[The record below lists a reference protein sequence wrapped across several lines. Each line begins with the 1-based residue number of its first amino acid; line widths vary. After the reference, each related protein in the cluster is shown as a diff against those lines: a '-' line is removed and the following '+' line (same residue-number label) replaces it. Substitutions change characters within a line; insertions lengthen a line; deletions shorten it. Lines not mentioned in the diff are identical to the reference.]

1 MIATA
6 QAAYD
11 MSTRA
16 ACPTVHEQTSSPG
29 PLSVFEK
36 YIKKEVVVMKK
47 LLSILLAA
55 AMTMSLAACGSSGGG
70 KSSSSSGANG
80 SGSQAPAGSY
90 APPKT
95 VNLIV
100 PYSAGG
106 ANDLLARLV
115 AKHAAKYTDA
125 NLVITN
131 IGGGSG
137 TVGLA
142 DTLKHDADGTYMCS
156 GIGST
161 AFVNTADKPLTFDYL
176 NDFAFVSMFAQD
188 QRVIVAMKDNGKFT
202 DLEEFVTYA
211 KANPGKLEVS
221 ATGAATVAYFVPQVL
236 AEQAGI
242 DLTIVP
248 YDGGSEQMADLL
260 GGHSDAA
267 SLSYS
272 EMLSLDADKLIVLGV
287 ASNERPDV
295 LPDVPTFKEQGYEV
309 VFTIPRGFAMKA
321 GTDAAAIAY
330 WEEVFEQVAGDSE
343 YIEEAEGIGLP
354 VVYKNSADFTTII
367 TDTQTA
373 FDTML
378 NG

>member
-1 MIATA
+1 
-6 QAAYD
+6 
-11 MSTRA
+11 
-16 ACPTVHEQTSSPG
+16 
-29 PLSVFEK
+29 
-36 YIKKEVVVMKK
+36 MKK

-70 KSSSSSGANG
+70 KSSGSSGANG

-131 IGGGSG
+131 IGGGNG
-137 TVGLA
+137 TVGIA
-142 DTLKHDADGTYMCS
+142 EVLKHDTDGSYMVAS
-156 GIGST
+156 IGTPS
-161 AFVNTADKPLTFDYL
+161 FVDTPDKPLTFDYL
-176 NDFAFVSMFAQD
+176 NDFTFISMFADD
-188 QRVIVAMKDNGKFT
+188 QRVLVTLKDNGKFT
-202 DLEEFVTYA
+202 DLEEMVAYA
-211 KANPGKLEVS
+211 KDNPGKLSIS
-221 ATGAATVAYFVPQVL
+221 ATGATTVSYFLPKML
-236 AEQAGI
+236 ADKAGMDI
-242 DLTIVP
+242 VIVP

-287 ASNERPDV
+287 ANTERPDV
-295 LPDVPTFKEQGYEV
+295 LPDVPTFVEQGYDV
-309 VFTIPRGFAMKA
+309 VFTNPRGYAMKA
-321 GTDAAAIAY
+321 GTDTAAIAY
-330 WEEVFEQVAGDSE
+330 WEKVFEQVANDSE
-343 YIEEAEGIGLP
+343 YIEESEGIGFP
-354 VVYKNSADFTTII
+354 VVYANSEDFTAFI
-367 TDTQTA
+367 TRTQET

>member
-16 ACPTVHEQTSSPG
+16 ACPTVHEQTSGPD

-142 DTLKHDADGTYMCS
+142 DTLKHDADGTYLCS

-221 ATGAATVAYFVPQVL
+221 AT
-236 AEQAGI
+236 
-242 DLTIVP
+242 
-248 YDGGSEQMADLL
+248 
-260 GGHSDAA
+260 DAA

-287 ASNERPDV
+287 ASTERPDV

-330 WEEVFEQVAGDSE
+330 WEKVFEQVAGDSE